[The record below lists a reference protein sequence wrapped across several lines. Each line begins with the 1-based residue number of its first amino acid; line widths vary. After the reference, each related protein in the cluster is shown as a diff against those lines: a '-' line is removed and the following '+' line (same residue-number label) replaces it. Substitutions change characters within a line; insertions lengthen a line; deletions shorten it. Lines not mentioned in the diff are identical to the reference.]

1 MLLARDRIIGFDLQ
15 RWIDGVAVTLIAA
28 TPLVALVLQPAVE
41 EGEQGTTLGRI
52 IEVTYPAADILLL
65 GGLIG
70 IFALSGWRPGR
81 TWLLLGLGL
90 VLFGIADSISAAEY
104 ADGTFDFGDYNFLWT
119 SGALLIAYSAW
130 QPDPRPSRI
139 ARLVGW
145 KAIALPVICQ
155 LIAAGIQLYVL
166 FFHEIAESE
175 RVIAVL
181 IMALV
186 VVQLWVSRPRD

>member
-1 MLLARDRIIGFDLQ
+1 MWVVFI
-15 RWIDGVAVTLIAA
+15 VALIASLEN
-28 TPLVALVLQPAVE
+28 TLPLVK
-41 EGEQGTTLGRI
+41 LGQ
-52 IEVTYPAADILLL
+52 AD
-65 GGLIG
+65 
-70 IFALSGWRPGR
+70 
-81 TWLLLGLGL
+81 
-90 VLFGIADSISAAEY
+90 
-104 ADGTFDFGDYNFLWT
+104 N
-119 SGALLIAYSAW
+119 W

-181 IMALV
+181 IMGLV